1 LFPQCHRSKGGVSRW
16 RRNAEQKG
24 KGPCKA
30 GTAMVNVYLTCP
42 VISVLSGASRGR
54 LMSRLPV
61 ILSVF
66 CHWALFTTPFYA
78 TAAEHKIEVS
88 DFGKTSDGA
97 SVSRYV
103 LTNRQGVEAVVIT
116 YGATLVSLKVP
127 DRAGKSADV
136 VLGYDTLEG
145 YEQGKSYF
153 GGTIGRYGNRIAHG
167 EFTLDGTTF
176 HLPKNDGPNSLHGG
190 TVGFNKR
197 IWAGVDRSRAD
208 AEVLELSYTSA
219 AGEEGYPG
227 TLKVK
232 VTYTLPAE
240 ANELR
245 IDYTATTDKDTVINL
260 TNHSYF
266 NLSGDASREIVDHQ
280 LLLRAQQFT
289 PVDATLIPTG
299 ELRAVRGTPFDFT
312 KPAAI
317 GERIHQDDE
326 QLKFGKG
333 YDHNWALERTKKV
346 GLELAAEVLEPTSGR
361 VLEVLTTEPGIQFY
375 SGNFLDGTAKG
386 KGGQLYAHRTGLCL
400 ETQHFPDSP
409 NHPGFPSTVL
419 KPGETYRS
427 STVLRF
433 STRK

>member
-1 LFPQCHRSKGGVSRW
+1 MTTIPAILFAFINFLMFSTSIHL
-16 RRNAEQKG
+16 
-24 KGPCKA
+24 A
-30 GTAMVNVYLTCP
+30 GADRKVET
-42 VISVLSGASRGR
+42 
-54 LMSRLPV
+54 
-61 ILSVF
+61 
-66 CHWALFTTPFYA
+66 
-78 TAAEHKIEVS
+78 S
-88 DFGKTSDGA
+88 DFGKTSEGLR
-97 SVSRYV
+97 VYRYV
-103 LTNRQGVEAVVIT
+103 LTNNKGAEAIVIS

-136 VLGYDTLEG
+136 VLGYDTVEG

-153 GGTIGRYGNRIAHG
+153 GGTIGRYGNRIARG
-167 EFTLDGTTF
+167 EFTLDGTAF
-176 HLPKNDGPNSLHGG
+176 HLPKNDGPNTLHGG

-197 IWAGVDRSRAD
+197 IWTGVDRSRAD

-219 AGEEGYPG
+219 DGEEGYPG
-227 TLKVK
+227 ALKVK

-240 ANELR
+240 ANELH

-266 NLSGDASREIVDHQ
+266 NLSGDASKEIVDHQ
-280 LLLRAQQFT
+280 LLLRALQYT
-289 PVDATLIPTG
+289 PVDATLIPTR

-317 GERIHQDDE
+317 GARINQDDE

-333 YDHNWALERTKKV
+333 YDHNWVLERTPKA
-346 GLELAAEVLEPTSGR
+346 GLQLAAEVFDPTSGR

-409 NHPGFPSTVL
+409 NHPSFPTTVL
-419 KPGETYRS
+419 KPGETYRT